1 MILFYVLKQ
10 FMENND
16 AKILVENVT
25 KTFGSRV
32 AVNSINF
39 SINKGEVVGFLGPNG
54 AGKSTTMRLLTS
66 YYTQNSGEIFIDSIN
81 TKDSDIET
89 RKKIGYL
96 PENNPLYGEMI
107 VKDYLKL
114 IGDLRNLSAK
124 DYKSNLTNAV
134 DETGIHEYYYSPINQ
149 LSKGYRQRVGLAQA
163 ILHQPEILILDE
175 PTEGLDPNQRV
186 SMRNLIKSLGKQRT
200 IMLSTHVLQEV
211 ETTCS
216 RIILINKGKL
226 ITEGTIKEILNTQN
240 KNQTIELEIIGKNI
254 HTKLNSIDGIED
266 IQIIENED
274 EIKKFIVSIEDNSDP
289 RKDIY
294 KKAIEEKWT
303 LLTMSKT
310 APKLE
315 DVFKFL
321 TIGEGK
327 E

>member
-1 MILFYVLKQ
+1 M
-10 FMENND
+10 NNSKEKNKNNNNP
-16 AKILVENVT
+16 KILVENVS
-25 KTFGSRV
+25 KVFGSRI
-32 AVNSINF
+32 AVNDVSF
-39 SINKGEVVGFLGPNG
+39 SIDKGEVIGFLGPNG

-66 YYTQNSGEIFIDSIN
+66 YYTQNSGNIYIDSIN

-96 PENNPLYGEMI
+96 PESNPLYGEML
-107 VKDYLKL
+107 VKDYLRL
-114 IGDLRNLSAK
+114 IGDLRDLSKSDYKNNLS
-124 DYKSNLTNAV
+124 NAI

-186 SMRNLIKSLGKQRT
+186 TMRNLIKSLGEQRT

-226 ITEGTIKEILNTQN
+226 IAEGTIGDILENQN
-240 KNQTIELEIIGKNI
+240 KNQSIEIEIIGENI
-254 HTKLNSIDGIED
+254 QSKLNTIEGIKDIEITENNELKKLHISLEDGA
-266 IQIIENED
+266 
-274 EIKKFIVSIEDNSDP
+274 DP
-289 RKDIY
+289 RKEIFN
-294 KKAIEEKWT
+294 KAVKENWIIIN
-303 LLTMSKT
+303 MNKT
-310 APKLE
+310 SPKLE

-321 TIGEGK
+321 TIGEESSK
-327 E
+327 

>member
-1 MILFYVLKQ
+1 MTTPK
-10 FMENND
+10 EKKKNNNNP
-16 AKILVENVT
+16 KILVQNVS
-25 KTFGSRV
+25 KIFGSRI
-32 AVNSINF
+32 AVNDVSF
-39 SINKGEVVGFLGPNG
+39 SINKGEVIGFLGPNG

-66 YYTQNSGEIFIDSIN
+66 YYTQNSGNIFIDSIN

-96 PENNPLYGEMI
+96 PESNPLYGEML
-107 VKDYLKL
+107 VKDYLRL
-114 IGDLRNLSAK
+114 IGDLRDLSKSDYKNNLS
-124 DYKSNLTNAV
+124 NAI

-186 SMRNLIKSLGKQRT
+186 TMRNLIKSLGEQRT

-226 ITEGTIKEILNTQN
+226 IAEGTIEDILENQN
-240 KNQTIELEIIGKNI
+240 KNQSIEIEIIGENI
-254 HTKLNSIDGIED
+254 QSKLNTIEGIKD
-266 IQIIENED
+266 IEITENNEL
-274 EIKKFIVSIEDNSDP
+274 KKFHISLEDGADP
-289 RKDIY
+289 RKEIFN
-294 KKAIEEKWT
+294 KAVKENWIIIN
-303 LLTMSKT
+303 MNKT
-310 APKLE
+310 SPKLE

-321 TIGEGK
+321 TIGEESSK
-327 E
+327 

>member
-1 MILFYVLKQ
+1 MSNSK
-10 FMENND
+10 EKNKNNNNP
-16 AKILVENVT
+16 KILVENVS
-25 KTFGSRV
+25 KVFGSRI
-32 AVNSINF
+32 AVNDVSF
-39 SINKGEVVGFLGPNG
+39 SINKGEVIGFLGPNG

-66 YYTQNSGEIFIDSIN
+66 YYTQNSGNIYIDSIN

-96 PENNPLYGEMI
+96 PESNPLYGEML
-107 VKDYLKL
+107 VKDYLRL
-114 IGDLRNLSAK
+114 IGDLRDLSKSDYKNNLS
-124 DYKSNLTNAV
+124 NAI

-186 SMRNLIKSLGKQRT
+186 TMRNLIKSLGEQRT

-226 ITEGTIKEILNTQN
+226 IAEGTIEDILENQN
-240 KNQTIELEIIGKNI
+240 KNQSIEIEIIGENI
-254 HTKLNSIDGIED
+254 QSKLNKIEGIKD
-266 IQIIENED
+266 IEITENNEL
-274 EIKKFIVSIEDNSDP
+274 KKFHISLEDGADP
-289 RKDIY
+289 RKEIFN
-294 KKAIEEKWT
+294 KAVKENWIIIN
-303 LLTMSKT
+303 MNKT
-310 APKLE
+310 SPKLE

-321 TIGEGK
+321 TIGEESSK
-327 E
+327 

>member
-1 MILFYVLKQ
+1 MSNSK
-10 FMENND
+10 EKNKNNNNP
-16 AKILVENVT
+16 KILVENVS
-25 KTFGSRV
+25 KVFGSRI
-32 AVNSINF
+32 AVNDVSF
-39 SINKGEVVGFLGPNG
+39 SINKGEVIGFLGPNG

-66 YYTQNSGEIFIDSIN
+66 YYTQNSGNIYIDSIN

-96 PENNPLYGEMI
+96 PESNPLYGEML
-107 VKDYLKL
+107 VRDYLRL
-114 IGDLRNLSAK
+114 IGDLRDLSKSDYKNNLS
-124 DYKSNLTNAV
+124 NAI

-186 SMRNLIKSLGKQRT
+186 TMRNLIKSLGEQRT

-226 ITEGTIKEILNTQN
+226 IAEGTIGDILENQN
-240 KNQTIELEIIGKNI
+240 KNQSIEIEIIGENI
-254 HTKLNSIDGIED
+254 QSKLKTIEGIKD
-266 IQIIENED
+266 IEITENNEL
-274 EIKKFIVSIEDNSDP
+274 KKFHISLEDGADP
-289 RKDIY
+289 RKEIFN
-294 KKAIEEKWT
+294 KAVKENWIIIN
-303 LLTMSKT
+303 MNKT
-310 APKLE
+310 SPKLE

-321 TIGEGK
+321 TIGEESSK
-327 E
+327 

>member
-10 FMENND
+10 FMENNN

-124 DYKSNLTNAV
+124 DYKSHILFNNP
-134 DETGIHEYYYSPINQ
+134 GF
-149 LSKGYRQRVGLAQA
+149 SKGIVISHQR
-163 ILHQPEILILDE
+163 ILL
-175 PTEGLDPNQRV
+175 V
-186 SMRNLIKSLGKQRT
+186 KY
-200 IMLSTHVLQEV
+200 
-211 ETTCS
+211 
-216 RIILINKGKL
+216 
-226 ITEGTIKEILNTQN
+226 
-240 KNQTIELEIIGKNI
+240 I
-254 HTKLNSIDGIED
+254 HTKP
-266 IQIIENED
+266 II
-274 EIKKFIVSIEDNSDP
+274 SP
-289 RKDIY
+289 
-294 KKAIEEKWT
+294 
-303 LLTMSKT
+303 
-310 APKLE
+310 
-315 DVFKFL
+315 
-321 TIGEGK
+321 
-327 E
+327 

>member
-1 MILFYVLKQ
+1 MTTPK
-10 FMENND
+10 EKKKNNNNP
-16 AKILVENVT
+16 KILVQNVS
-25 KTFGSRV
+25 KIFGSRI
-32 AVNSINF
+32 AVNDVSF
-39 SINKGEVVGFLGPNG
+39 SINKGEVIGFLGPNG

-66 YYTQNSGEIFIDSIN
+66 YYTQNSGNIFIDSIN

-96 PENNPLYGEMI
+96 PESNPLYGEML
-107 VKDYLKL
+107 VKDYLRL
-114 IGDLRNLSAK
+114 IGDLRDLTKSDYKNNLS
-124 DYKSNLTNAV
+124 NAI

-186 SMRNLIKSLGKQRT
+186 SMRNLIKSLGEQRT

-216 RIILINKGKL
+216 KIILINKGKL
-226 ITEGTIKEILNTQN
+226 IAEGTVDDILESQN
-240 KNQTIELEIIGKNI
+240 KNQSVELEIIGDNI
-254 HTKLNSIDGIED
+254 QSKLNSIDGIKD
-266 IQIIENED
+266 IELTDNKEL
-274 EIKKFIVSIEDNSDP
+274 KKFHISLEDGADP
-289 RKDIY
+289 RKEIFN
-294 KKAIEEKWT
+294 KAVKENWIIVN
-303 LLTMSKT
+303 MNKT
-310 APKLE
+310 SPKLE

-321 TIGEGK
+321 TIGEQSS

>member
-1 MILFYVLKQ
+1 M
-10 FMENND
+10 NNSKEKNKNNNNP
-16 AKILVENVT
+16 KILVENVS
-25 KTFGSRV
+25 KVFGSRI
-32 AVNSINF
+32 AVNDVSF
-39 SINKGEVVGFLGPNG
+39 SINKGEVIGFLGPNG

-66 YYTQNSGEIFIDSIN
+66 YYTQNSGNIYIDSIN

-96 PENNPLYGEMI
+96 PESNPLYGEML
-107 VKDYLKL
+107 VRDYLRL
-114 IGDLRNLSAK
+114 IGDLRDLSKSDYKNNLS
-124 DYKSNLTNAV
+124 NAI

-186 SMRNLIKSLGKQRT
+186 TMRNLIKSLGEQRT

-226 ITEGTIKEILNTQN
+226 IAEGTIGDILENQN
-240 KNQTIELEIIGKNI
+240 KNQSIEIEIIGENI
-254 HTKLNSIDGIED
+254 QSKLNTIEGIKD
-266 IQIIENED
+266 IEITENNEL
-274 EIKKFIVSIEDNSDP
+274 KKFHISLEDGADP
-289 RKDIY
+289 RKEIFN
-294 KKAIEEKWT
+294 KAVKENWIIIN
-303 LLTMSKT
+303 MNKT
-310 APKLE
+310 SPKLE

-321 TIGEGK
+321 TIGEESSK
-327 E
+327 

>member
-1 MILFYVLKQ
+1 MATSK
-10 FMENND
+10 EKNNKAND
-16 AKILVENVT
+16 PKILVDNVS
-25 KTFGSRV
+25 KIFGSRI
-32 AVNSINF
+32 AVNNISF
-39 SINKGEVVGFLGPNG
+39 SINKGEVIGFLGPNG

-66 YYTQNSGEIFIDSIN
+66 YYTQNSGDIYIDSIN

-96 PENNPLYGEMI
+96 PESNPLYGEML

-114 IGDLRNLSAK
+114 IGDLRDLNKS
-124 DYKSNLTNAV
+124 DYKNNLANAI

-186 SMRNLIKSLGKQRT
+186 TMRNLIKSLGEQRT

-226 ITEGTIKEILNTQN
+226 IAEGTIEDILESQN
-240 KNQTIELEIIGKNI
+240 KNQSVEIEIIGENVES
-254 HTKLNSIDGIED
+254 KLKSIAGIKD
-266 IQIIENED
+266 IKLIDND
-274 EIKKFIVSIEDNSDP
+274 KLKKFNISLEDGADP
-289 RKDIY
+289 RKDIFN
-294 KKAIEEKWT
+294 KAIQENWII
-303 LLTMSKT
+303 MNMNKT
-310 APKLE
+310 SPRLE

-321 TIGEGK
+321 TIGEDSPAQ
-327 E
+327 

>member
-1 MILFYVLKQ
+1 MSNSK
-10 FMENND
+10 EKNKNNNNP
-16 AKILVENVT
+16 KILVENVS
-25 KTFGSRV
+25 KVFGSRI
-32 AVNSINF
+32 AVNDVSF
-39 SINKGEVVGFLGPNG
+39 SINKGEVIGFLGPNG

-66 YYTQNSGEIFIDSIN
+66 YYTQNSGNIYIDSIN

-96 PENNPLYGEMI
+96 PESNPLYGEML
-107 VKDYLKL
+107 VKDYLRL
-114 IGDLRNLSAK
+114 IGDLRDLSKSDYKINLS
-124 DYKSNLTNAV
+124 NAI

-186 SMRNLIKSLGKQRT
+186 TMRNLIKSLGEQRT

-226 ITEGTIKEILNTQN
+226 IAEGTIGDILENQN
-240 KNQTIELEIIGKNI
+240 KNQSIEIEIIGENI
-254 HTKLNSIDGIED
+254 QSKLNKIEGIKD
-266 IQIIENED
+266 IEITENNEL
-274 EIKKFIVSIEDNSDP
+274 KKFHISLEDGADP
-289 RKDIY
+289 RKEIFN
-294 KKAIEEKWT
+294 KAVKENWIIIN
-303 LLTMSKT
+303 MNKT
-310 APKLE
+310 SPKLE

-321 TIGEGK
+321 TIGEESSK
-327 E
+327 

>member
-1 MILFYVLKQ
+1 MSNSK
-10 FMENND
+10 EKNNNNNNP
-16 AKILVENVT
+16 KILVENVS
-25 KTFGSRV
+25 KVFGSRI
-32 AVNSINF
+32 AVNDVSF
-39 SINKGEVVGFLGPNG
+39 SINKGEVIGFLGPNG

-66 YYTQNSGEIFIDSIN
+66 YYTQNSGNIFIDSIN

-96 PENNPLYGEMI
+96 PESNPLYGEML

-114 IGDLRNLSAK
+114 IGDLRDLSKSDYKNNLS
-124 DYKSNLTNAV
+124 NAI

-186 SMRNLIKSLGKQRT
+186 TMRNLIKSLGEQRT

-226 ITEGTIKEILNTQN
+226 IAEGTIEDILENQN
-240 KNQTIELEIIGKNI
+240 KNQSIEIEIIGENI
-254 HTKLNSIDGIED
+254 QSKLNTIEGIKD
-266 IQIIENED
+266 IEITENNEL
-274 EIKKFIVSIEDNSDP
+274 KKFHISLEDGADP
-289 RKDIY
+289 RKEIFN
-294 KKAIEEKWT
+294 KAVKENWIIIN
-303 LLTMSKT
+303 MNKT
-310 APKLE
+310 SPKLE

-321 TIGEGK
+321 TIGEESSK
-327 E
+327 

>member
-1 MILFYVLKQ
+1 MASSK
-10 FMENND
+10 EKNNK
-16 AKILVENVT
+16 ANNPKILVDNVS
-25 KTFGSRV
+25 KIFGSRI
-32 AVNSINF
+32 AVNNISF
-39 SINKGEVVGFLGPNG
+39 SINKGEVIGFLGPNG

-66 YYTQNSGEIFIDSIN
+66 YYTQNSGDIYIDSIN

-96 PENNPLYGEMI
+96 PESNPLYGEML

-114 IGDLRNLSAK
+114 IGDLRNLNQS
-124 DYKSNLTNAV
+124 DYKNNLANAI

-186 SMRNLIKSLGKQRT
+186 TMRNLIKSLGEQRT

-226 ITEGTIKEILNTQN
+226 IAEGTIEDILESQN
-240 KNQTIELEIIGKNI
+240 KNQSVEIEIIGENVESKLKSIAGIKDIKLIDNDKLKIFNI
-254 HTKLNSIDGIED
+254 SLEDGA
-266 IQIIENED
+266 
-274 EIKKFIVSIEDNSDP
+274 DP
-289 RKDIY
+289 RKDIFN
-294 KKAIEEKWT
+294 KAIQENWII
-303 LLTMSKT
+303 MNMNKT
-310 APKLE
+310 SPRLE

-321 TIGEGK
+321 TIGEDSSA
-327 E
+327 

>member
-1 MILFYVLKQ
+1 M
-10 FMENND
+10 NNSKEKNKNNNNP
-16 AKILVENVT
+16 KILVENVS
-25 KTFGSRV
+25 KVFGSRI
-32 AVNSINF
+32 AVNDVSF
-39 SINKGEVVGFLGPNG
+39 SINKGEVIGFLGPNG

-66 YYTQNSGEIFIDSIN
+66 YYTQNSGNIYIDSIN

-96 PENNPLYGEMI
+96 PESNPLYGEML
-107 VKDYLKL
+107 VKDYLRL
-114 IGDLRNLSAK
+114 IGDLRDLSKSDYKNNLS
-124 DYKSNLTNAV
+124 NAI

-186 SMRNLIKSLGKQRT
+186 TMRNLIKSLGEQRT

-226 ITEGTIKEILNTQN
+226 IAEGTIGDILENQN
-240 KNQTIELEIIGKNI
+240 KNQSIEIEIIGENI
-254 HTKLNSIDGIED
+254 QSKLNTIEGIKD
-266 IQIIENED
+266 IEITENNEL
-274 EIKKFIVSIEDNSDP
+274 KKFHISLEDGADP
-289 RKDIY
+289 RKEIFN
-294 KKAIEEKWT
+294 KAVKENWIIIN
-303 LLTMSKT
+303 MNKT
-310 APKLE
+310 SPKLE

-321 TIGEGK
+321 TIGEESSK
-327 E
+327 

>member
-1 MILFYVLKQ
+1 MSNSK
-10 FMENND
+10 EKNKNNNNP
-16 AKILVENVT
+16 KILVENVS
-25 KTFGSRV
+25 KVFGSRI
-32 AVNSINF
+32 AVNDVSF
-39 SINKGEVVGFLGPNG
+39 SINKGEVIGFLGPNG

-66 YYTQNSGEIFIDSIN
+66 YYTQNSGNIYIDSIN

-96 PENNPLYGEMI
+96 PESNPLYGEML
-107 VKDYLKL
+107 VRDYLRL
-114 IGDLRNLSAK
+114 IGDLRDLSKSDYKNNLS
-124 DYKSNLTNAV
+124 NAI

-186 SMRNLIKSLGKQRT
+186 TMRNLIKSLGEQRT

-226 ITEGTIKEILNTQN
+226 IAEGTIGDILENQN
-240 KNQTIELEIIGKNI
+240 KNQSIEIEIIGENI
-254 HTKLNSIDGIED
+254 QSKLNTIEGIKD
-266 IQIIENED
+266 IEITENNEL
-274 EIKKFIVSIEDNSDP
+274 KKFHISLEDGADP
-289 RKDIY
+289 RKEIFN
-294 KKAIEEKWT
+294 KAVKENWIIIN
-303 LLTMSKT
+303 MNKT
-310 APKLE
+310 SPKLE

-321 TIGEGK
+321 TIGEQSSK
-327 E
+327 

>member
-1 MILFYVLKQ
+1 MSNSK
-10 FMENND
+10 EKNKNNNNP
-16 AKILVENVT
+16 KILVENVS
-25 KTFGSRV
+25 KVFGSRI
-32 AVNSINF
+32 AVNDVSF
-39 SINKGEVVGFLGPNG
+39 SINKGEVIGFLGPNG

-66 YYTQNSGEIFIDSIN
+66 YYTQNSGNIYIDSIN

-96 PENNPLYGEMI
+96 PESNPLYGEML
-107 VKDYLKL
+107 VKDYLRL
-114 IGDLRNLSAK
+114 IGDLRDLSKSDYKNNLS
-124 DYKSNLTNAV
+124 NAI

-186 SMRNLIKSLGKQRT
+186 TMRNLIKSLGEQRT

-226 ITEGTIKEILNTQN
+226 IAEGTIGDILENQN
-240 KNQTIELEIIGKNI
+240 KNQSIEIEIIGENI
-254 HTKLNSIDGIED
+254 QSKLNKIEGIKD
-266 IQIIENED
+266 IEITENNEL
-274 EIKKFIVSIEDNSDP
+274 KKFHISLEDGADP
-289 RKDIY
+289 RKEIFN
-294 KKAIEEKWT
+294 KAVKENWIIIN
-303 LLTMSKT
+303 MNKT
-310 APKLE
+310 SPKLE

-321 TIGEGK
+321 TIGEESSK
-327 E
+327 

>member
-1 MILFYVLKQ
+1 MSNSK
-10 FMENND
+10 EKNKNNNNP
-16 AKILVENVT
+16 KILVENVS
-25 KTFGSRV
+25 KVFGSRI
-32 AVNSINF
+32 AVNDVSF
-39 SINKGEVVGFLGPNG
+39 SINKGEVIGFLGPNG

-66 YYTQNSGEIFIDSIN
+66 YYTQNSGNIYIDSIN

-96 PENNPLYGEMI
+96 PESNPLYGEML
-107 VKDYLKL
+107 VRDYLRL
-114 IGDLRNLSAK
+114 IGDLRDLSKSDYKNNLS
-124 DYKSNLTNAV
+124 NAI

-186 SMRNLIKSLGKQRT
+186 TMRNLIKSLGEQRT

-226 ITEGTIKEILNTQN
+226 IAEGTIGDILENQN
-240 KNQTIELEIIGKNI
+240 KNQSIEIEIIGENI
-254 HTKLNSIDGIED
+254 QSKLNTIEGIKD
-266 IQIIENED
+266 IEITENNEL
-274 EIKKFIVSIEDNSDP
+274 KKFHISLEDGADP
-289 RKDIY
+289 RKEIFN
-294 KKAIEEKWT
+294 KAVKENWIIIN
-303 LLTMSKT
+303 MNKT
-310 APKLE
+310 SPKLE

-321 TIGEGK
+321 TIGEESSK
-327 E
+327 

>member
-1 MILFYVLKQ
+1 MSNSK
-10 FMENND
+10 EKNKNNNNP
-16 AKILVENVT
+16 KILVENVS
-25 KTFGSRV
+25 KVFGSRI
-32 AVNSINF
+32 AVNDVSF
-39 SINKGEVVGFLGPNG
+39 SINKGEVIGFLGPNG

-66 YYTQNSGEIFIDSIN
+66 YYTQNSGNIYIDSIN

-96 PENNPLYGEMI
+96 PESNPLYGEML
-107 VKDYLKL
+107 VKDYLRL
-114 IGDLRNLSAK
+114 IGDLRDLSKSDYKNNLS
-124 DYKSNLTNAV
+124 NAI

-186 SMRNLIKSLGKQRT
+186 TMRNLIKSLGEQRT

-226 ITEGTIKEILNTQN
+226 IAEGTIEDILENQN
-240 KNQTIELEIIGKNI
+240 KNQSIEIEIIGENI
-254 HTKLNSIDGIED
+254 QSKLNTIEGIKD
-266 IQIIENED
+266 IEITENNEL
-274 EIKKFIVSIEDNSDP
+274 KKFHISLEDGADP
-289 RKDIY
+289 RKEIFN
-294 KKAIEEKWT
+294 KAVKENWIIIN
-303 LLTMSKT
+303 MNKT
-310 APKLE
+310 SPKLE

-321 TIGEGK
+321 TIGEESSK
-327 E
+327 

>member
-1 MILFYVLKQ
+1 MSNSKAKNK
-10 FMENND
+10 NNNNP
-16 AKILVENVT
+16 KILVENVS
-25 KTFGSRV
+25 KVFGSRI
-32 AVNSINF
+32 AVNDVSF
-39 SINKGEVVGFLGPNG
+39 SINKGEVIGFLGPNG

-66 YYTQNSGEIFIDSIN
+66 YYTQNSGNIYIDSIN

-96 PENNPLYGEMI
+96 PESNPLYGEML
-107 VKDYLKL
+107 VKDYLRL
-114 IGDLRNLSAK
+114 IGDLRDLSKSDYKNNLS
-124 DYKSNLTNAV
+124 NAI

-186 SMRNLIKSLGKQRT
+186 TMRNLIKSLGEQRT

-226 ITEGTIKEILNTQN
+226 IAEGTIEDILENQN
-240 KNQTIELEIIGKNI
+240 KNQSIEIEIIGENI
-254 HTKLNSIDGIED
+254 QSKLNTIEGIKD
-266 IQIIENED
+266 IEITENNEL
-274 EIKKFIVSIEDNSDP
+274 KKFHISLEDGADP
-289 RKDIY
+289 RKEIFN
-294 KKAIEEKWT
+294 KAVKENWIIIN
-303 LLTMSKT
+303 MNKT
-310 APKLE
+310 SPKLE

-321 TIGEGK
+321 TIGEESSK
-327 E
+327 